1 MEKLP
6 SDGPIPRYNVF
17 GISEERRAKNQK
29 IVATI
34 LPIGLAI
41 AVALTWLSWLD

>member
-17 GISEERRAKNQK
+17 GISKERRAKNMK
-29 IVATI
+29 IALTI
-34 LPIGLAI
+34 LPIGIAV